1 MFDVLYL
8 NINYRVINISNDLHI
23 HLLRNRCSDLKSKEV
38 GAAVQVWVRVQ
49 YGDTIILKKK
59 YRTQVQQDTSIKYIF
74 NFIFYVLLN
83 IHFSYNVKLGVII
96 DNKENLW
103 LLNDVYKLEYKSRI
117 KIFINFQ
124 IHYYYLE
131 HECSLSFVKEYLISL
146 VFKSQLCP
154 EFFY

>member
-1 MFDVLYL
+1 MFW
-8 NINYRVINISNDLHI
+8 SKKQGS
-23 HLLRNRCSDLKSKEV
+23 RCSCAGMSA
-38 GAAVQVWVRVQ
+38 G
-49 YGDTIILKKK
+49 TIWWYDNFKKK

-103 LLNDVYKLEYKSRI
+103 LLNDIYKLEYKSRI